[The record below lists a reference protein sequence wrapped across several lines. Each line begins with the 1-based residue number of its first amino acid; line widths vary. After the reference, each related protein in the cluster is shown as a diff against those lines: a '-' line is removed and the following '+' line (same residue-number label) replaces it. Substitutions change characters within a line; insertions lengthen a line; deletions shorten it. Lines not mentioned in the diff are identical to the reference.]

1 MPDVYKKYT
10 NGLGKGRRYT
20 KQYKKVN
27 IDVRKQKNS
36 HERRFLY
43 KAYLIILLHTFG
55 LLQVSGYSKC
65 SSFMHSLL
73 LELL

>member
-27 IDVRKQKNS
+27 INVRKAVMKGD
-36 HERRFLY
+36 FD
-43 KAYLIILLHTFG
+43 
-55 LLQVSGYSKC
+55 
-65 SSFMHSLL
+65 SLAK
-73 LELL
+73 LEIF